1 MKAIPK
7 RISAWR
13 SAPVAIFVAAIMIV
27 LVGVAVIIQ
36 SDNAY
41 RDARRD
47 FAISQAQILAA
58 SAAAAVDFNDPVA
71 AQEAVNPLRVITTLR
86 SAAVYGRDGQLIA
99 GYDRSG
105 EAVPALEQGI
115 APASSDLM
123 RVSAPVEMA
132 GQRIGTAYIQLDRQP
147 VWRRV
152 SRYGTLAV
160 LVAAASLIILGL
172 GFAQRALR
180 SANRELA
187 NRAEALAQANEMLGE
202 QMEERAKAEDQLR
215 QSQKMQALGQLTGGI
230 AHDFNNLLTV
240 IQGSAD
246 MLCKKELPEAKRVR
260 FAKAIVQASENAA
273 ALTSQLLAFARR
285 QPLKPERLDLDRV
298 LAELQDLIDR
308 TMGERVQVS
317 MKLDGPGCSVEADKA
332 QLQSAILNIASNARD
347 AMIDGGRLRISTRE
361 VNEPGGRMIA
371 IDFTDTGHGM
381 DAETLDRVFEP
392 FFTTKG
398 AGKGTGLGLSQVY
411 GFASQSGGEV
421 RAESAVGKGTTVSL
435 LLPCLAEAEVRQVDE
450 PVERTAAPRRSAAIL
465 VVEDNDEVGV
475 FAESL
480 LSELGHK
487 VTRAS
492 SAEEALQLSRS
503 NDFDLVFSDVVMPGM
518 GGLKLAEVLAAE
530 KPALPVVL
538 ATGYSQEI
546 AETGSGGRPVI
557 LKPYRLAT
565 LSDAIAA
572 ALHEAHEAAG

>member
-132 GQRIGTAYIQLDRQP
+132 GQRIGTAYIQIDRQP

-246 MLCKKELPEAKRVR
+246 MLCKKELPEAKRV
-260 FAKAIVQASENAA
+260 VAA
-273 ALTSQLLAFARR
+273 
-285 QPLKPERLDLDRV
+285 
-298 LAELQDLIDR
+298 
-308 TMGERVQVS
+308 
-317 MKLDGPGCSVEADKA
+317 
-332 QLQSAILNIASNARD
+332 
-347 AMIDGGRLRISTRE
+347 
-361 VNEPGGRMIA
+361 
-371 IDFTDTGHGM
+371 
-381 DAETLDRVFEP
+381 
-392 FFTTKG
+392 
-398 AGKGTGLGLSQVY
+398 
-411 GFASQSGGEV
+411 
-421 RAESAVGKGTTVSL
+421 
-435 LLPCLAEAEVRQVDE
+435 
-450 PVERTAAPRRSAAIL
+450 
-465 VVEDNDEVGV
+465 
-475 FAESL
+475 
-480 LSELGHK
+480 
-487 VTRAS
+487 
-492 SAEEALQLSRS
+492 
-503 NDFDLVFSDVVMPGM
+503 
-518 GGLKLAEVLAAE
+518 
-530 KPALPVVL
+530 KPAERQ
-538 ATGYSQEI
+538 T
-546 AETGSGGRPVI
+546 
-557 LKPYRLAT
+557 
-565 LSDAIAA
+565 DAR
-572 ALHEAHEAAG
+572 

>member
-1 MKAIPK
+1 M
-7 RISAWR
+7 
-13 SAPVAIFVAAIMIV
+13 IFAAAILIV
-27 LVGVAVIIQ
+27 LVGVGVIVQ
-36 SDNAY
+36 TDTSY

-47 FAISQAQILAA
+47 FAVSQAQILAA
-58 SAAAAVDFNDPVA
+58 TVAAAIDFNDPVA
-71 AQEAVNPLRVITTLR
+71 AQEAVKPLRVITTLR
-86 SAAVYGRDGQLIA
+86 SASVYGRDGALVA

-105 EAVPALEQGI
+105 EAVPALEEALGPI
-115 APASSDLM
+115 SGDLL
-123 RVSAPVEMA
+123 RVSAPVESA
-132 GQRIGTAYIQLDRQP
+132 GQRIGTVYIQLDRQP

-160 LVAAASLIILGL
+160 LVAAAALIVVGL

-246 MLCKKELPEAKRVR
+246 MLCKKELPEPKRVR

-285 QPLKPERLDLDRV
+285 QPLKPERLDLDQV
-298 LAELQDLIDR
+298 LVEMQDLIDR
-308 TMGERVQVS
+308 TMGERVKVS
-317 MKLDGPGCSVEADKA
+317 MALDGPPCSIETDKA

-347 AMIDGGRLRISTRE
+347 AMSDGGELKISTRE
-361 VNEPGGRMIA
+361 SNEEAGRMVA

-381 DAETLDRVFEP
+381 DSETLDRVFEP

-398 AGKGTGLGLSQVY
+398 TGKGTGLGLSQVY

-421 RAESAVGKGTTVSL
+421 RATSEIGKGTTVSL
-435 LLPCLAEAEVRQVDE
+435 VLPCHEADSIATTDAGE
-450 PVERTAAPRRSAAIL
+450 PVHMPPRSAAIL
-465 VVEDNDEVGV
+465 VVEDNEEVGI
-475 FAESL
+475 FAEHL
-480 LSELGHK
+480 LSELGHT

-492 SAEEALQLSRS
+492 SAEDALELSRAE
-503 NDFDLVFSDVVMPGM
+503 DFDLVFSDVVMPGM
-518 GGLKLAEVLAAE
+518 GGLKLAQALAEE

-538 ATGYSQEI
+538 ATGYSEEI
-546 AETGSGGRPVI
+546 SEAGSGGRPVV

-565 LSDAIAA
+565 LSEAIASALNGTRDA
-572 ALHEAHEAAG
+572 AK

>member
-13 SAPVAIFVAAIMIV
+13 SAPVAIFIAAIMIV

-285 QPLKPERLDLDRV
+285 QPLKPERLDLDRI

-450 PVERTAAPRRSAAIL
+450 PVERAAAPRRSAAIL